1 MLALVFSSLG
11 RRVAR
16 HPRLTVV
23 VWVVLTGLGFAL
35 ALFGVHG
42 ESVFDRVTTGAPS
55 IPGSDSERATEILAE
70 NDEGGP
76 EITLLVSDVDPADAQ
91 VVEAMTEVNADLVAI
106 EGVDTVI
113 NGTRAGLNLHSWDTV
128 TEAGTTYLTAPN
140 DRGETVRF
148 LWTGS
153 EWQLQ

>member
-1 MLALVFSSLG
+1 MRPLLALLLLATPAAAQDWPPE
-11 RRVAR
+11 VAAIVDEAKSICSGTFTAA
-16 HPRLTVV
+16 PEAVTQVDLNGDGTLD
-23 VWVVLTGLGFAL
+23 WVVDSGFL
-35 ALFGVHG
+35 QC
-42 ESVFDRVTTGAPS
+42 
-55 IPGSDSERATEILAE
+55 SDSYGTYC
-70 NDEGGP
+70 GTKGC
-76 EITLLVSDVDPADAQ
+76 
-91 VVEAMTEVNADLVAI
+91 
-106 EGVDTVI
+106 GVDTVI